1 MRKSIKISIVEYLK
15 EKLSPLKSETALTL
29 LSIVLMFFVIVFM
42 SGVTY
47 ILTTE
52 NPIPIAFLRGGAIR
66 VFLWSINAQSHAET
80 IVVALYYLMGAGGVW
95 LYLNATTR
103 PYNPRT
109 TKYMLFFS
117 FLLILLAGI
126 GIYTAYLAKF
136 TPP

>member
-1 MRKSIKISIVEYLK
+1 MRTSIVEYLK
-15 EKLSPLKSETALTL
+15 ERLSPLKSESTLTMF
-29 LSIVLMFFVIVFM
+29 SIVLMLVIIVLM

-52 NPIPIAFLRGGAIR
+52 NPIPIAFLQGGTIR

-80 IVVALYYLMGAGGVW
+80 IVVAIYYLMGGGGVW

-103 PYNPRT
+103 PYNPRS

-117 FLLILLAGI
+117 FLLILLAAI
-126 GIYTAYLAKF
+126 GIYTAYMAKF
-136 TPP
+136 TSP